1 MTGIKIGKGAFVAKI
16 HGTRRI
22 FEGRVINLRVDD
34 VEYDNG
40 ARSDVEIV
48 EHNGGVAIIVQPS
61 PQTITLVRQLRPAT
75 GLELWEVPAG
85 KLERGEDPTACATRE
100 LIEETGYRCRTM
112 RPLWSFF
119 TAPGFCNERL
129 HLFVAE
135 GLMPGAAE
143 PEATEVLHAQEFE
156 LDEAWA
162 MVERDEIPD
171 AKTQIALA
179 WCRSSRS

>member
-1 MTGIKIGKGAFVAKI
+1 VAKI
-16 HGTRRI
+16 LGTRRI

-48 EHNGGVAIIVQPS
+48 EHHGGVAIIVQPS
-61 PQTITLVRQLRPAT
+61 PRSIVLVRQYRPAI
-75 GLELWEVPAG
+75 GRELWEVPAG
-85 KLERGEDPTACATRE
+85 KLERNEDPMACATRE

-112 RPLWSFF
+112 QKLWSFF

-129 HLFVAE
+129 HLFVAVDPV
-135 GLMPGAAE
+135 PGKSE
-143 PEATEVLHAQEFE
+143 PEATEVLQLREFS
-156 LDEAWA
+156 LDDAWA

-171 AKTQIALA
+171 AKTQVALG
-179 WCRSSRS
+179 WCKSQM

>member
-1 MTGIKIGKGAFVAKI
+1 VAKI

-40 ARSDVEIV
+40 ARSNVEIV

-61 PQTITLVRQLRPAT
+61 PRSIVLVRQYRPAI
-75 GLELWEVPAG
+75 GRELWEVPAG
-85 KLERGEDPTACATRE
+85 KLERDEDPMACATRE

-112 RPLWSFF
+112 LKLWSFF

-129 HLFVAE
+129 HLFAAIDPT
-135 GLMPGAAE
+135 PGEAA
-143 PEATEVLHAQEFE
+143 PEATEVLQPREFSI
-156 LDEAWA
+156 DEAWA

-171 AKTQIALA
+171 AKTQVALG
-179 WCRSSRS
+179 WCFSQR

>member
-1 MTGIKIGKGAFVAKI
+1 VAKI
-16 HGTRRI
+16 LGTRRI

-48 EHNGGVAIIVQPS
+48 EHHGGVAIIVQPS
-61 PQTITLVRQLRPAT
+61 PRSIVLVRQYRPAI
-75 GLELWEVPAG
+75 GRDLWEVPAG
-85 KLERGEDPTACATRE
+85 KLERNEDPMACATRE

-112 RPLWSFF
+112 QKLWSFF

-129 HLFVAE
+129 HLFAAVDPT
-135 GLMPGAAE
+135 PGKSE
-143 PEATEVLHAQEFE
+143 PEATEVLQPREFS
-156 LDEAWA
+156 LDDAWA

-171 AKTQIALA
+171 AKTQVALG
-179 WCRSSRS
+179 WCLRPRL